1 MLRRQ
6 QHWKSVTCARS
17 DSQSV
22 KLRGH
27 SDRTSTSFS
36 ARQYPFMLQTLDRF
50 NLERLARP
58 KQCFCCAA
66 VELTSTHEIGGAVS
80 EKSQP
85 RVGFRGAVYSSSAKA
100 RQDPSS
106 RGSHGR
112 CCCKSGDFLTG
123 ARRVEKCGK
132 YPFSWLQAGAGS
144 QLGFVLPGS
153 PSHSSSE
160 AARHL
165 GSKNDGVSRYER
177 QPWRG

>member
-1 MLRRQ
+1 M
-6 QHWKSVTCARS
+6 TCARS

-85 RVGFRGAVYSSSAKA
+85 RVGPFTAAVPRQGKTPAAVARMAGAAASLVTFLQAPGEWKSAESTPFLGCRLVPAPSWVSSCPALL
-100 RQDPSS
+100 
-106 RGSHGR
+106 
-112 CCCKSGDFLTG
+112 LTQA
-123 ARRVEKCGK
+123 ARRRDILDRKTT
-132 YPFSWLQAGAGS
+132 
-144 QLGFVLPGS
+144 
-153 PSHSSSE
+153 
-160 AARHL
+160 
-165 GSKNDGVSRYER
+165 VSRAMKGN
-177 QPWRG
+177 RGEGEALGK